1 MIQNLEKE
9 LVKQLTKEIVDRE
22 DEYIKYIL
30 HTYAQPI
37 IKGNIT
43 KGKLKWRGIKM
54 IIQQTNFGYEKW
66 IEQRGIMLGNKMI
79 YNYIL

>member
-9 LVKQLTKEIVDRE
+9 IVKQLTKKIAERE

-30 HTYAQPI
+30 YTYAQPL
-37 IKGNIT
+37 IKGNLT

-66 IEQRGIMLGNKMI
+66 IEQRGVMLGDKII
-79 YNYIL
+79 YNNI